1 MNFLDSEL
9 NVASVKFGATKT
21 GWSRNARS
29 KERCLL
35 EISCH
40 RYASRK
46 WGLEERDGSER
57 FIILEVEVYNGV
69 TT

>member
-35 EISCH
+35 EISRH